1 MPLSVHFPV
10 QKFGKFEGEV
20 NLQTENLTANKLTKY
35 AMKRVLF
42 SLMAI
47 VVAVVMTSCEKEV
60 DFGYPKTISF
70 TKDGGEK
77 VITGTTKFTD
87 AHIHDYK
94 SGEDGEFVPREDEIW
109 CQVYKW
115 LTIEYLANST
125 ELKIIAEPNA
135 SGKSRKLHI
144 ELHSGPEYHVV
155 EVKQE

>member
-1 MPLSVHFPV
+1 
-10 QKFGKFEGEV
+10 
-20 NLQTENLTANKLTKY
+20 
-35 AMKRVLF
+35 MKRLILC
-42 SLMAI
+42 LMALL
-47 VVAVVMTSCEKEV
+47 AVSVMTSCEKEA
-60 DFGYPKTISF
+60 DFGYPQSVNF

-94 SGEDGEFVPREDEIW
+94 SGEDGAFVPREDDIQ
-109 CQVYKW
+109 CQVYEW

-125 ELKIIAEPNA
+125 ELKIIAEPNT

-144 ELHSGPEYHVV
+144 ELHLRQEYQVV